1 MVATSFRCKLPE
13 MAFDFCDPGVI
24 ISRAAA
30 LGCFMKSRYLPAI
43 YGFLLVCAVAASADN
58 PSPPHLSAQTR
69 RDLIH
74 AFDAELIYIRTQ
86 FPMGKK
92 GLTLKDGKLSPDGQD
107 LRQLLEMW
115 GPSVKPGD
123 LARISA
129 IIIKH
134 DSIRF
139 EVNGG
144 PIKKQKWYQHVSVS
158 GGGGDVPLA
167 PSDAEANPR
176 GSYVDLIFDHYVPEL
191 KPQDLKTLLW
201 PVFDFN
207 SKSALESYLETLP
220 PKVKDAIQNHQVLV
234 GMNREMV
241 IYSKGRA
248 PKKIREKD
256 GETEYEDWIY
266 GDPPQAVDFVRL
278 VGDEVVRVET
288 MKVNGQKVIRTAK
301 EVDLDRPTVAKG
313 PEPSARPAAAPT
325 LRRPGE
331 DMPDM
336 HTQGNPN
343 GKQPMPLPGGA
354 PSDPASDGPGSRD
367 PNFVSSL

>member
-1 MVATSFRCKLPE
+1 MKP
-13 MAFDFCDPGVI
+13 
-24 ISRAAA
+24 
-30 LGCFMKSRYLPAI
+30 CFPKFYLPAI
-43 YGFLLVCAVAASADN
+43 LSFLLVCVVASSAGDSN
-58 PSPPHLSAQTR
+58 PPHLSSQTR

-74 AFDAELIYIRTQ
+74 GFDDELVYIRTQ

-92 GLTLKDGKLSPDGQD
+92 GLTLKDGKLSPNGQE
-107 LRQLLEMW
+107 LGQLLEMW

-123 LARISA
+123 LARISG
-129 IIIKH
+129 ITIKS
-134 DSIRF
+134 DRIRF

-144 PIKKQKWYQHVSVS
+144 PIKKQKWYQHISVN

-167 PSDAEANPR
+167 PSDSQANPR
-176 GSYVDLIFDHYVPEL
+176 GSYVDLLFDHYVPDL
-191 KPQDLKTLLW
+191 KPQDLKDLLW
-201 PVFDFN
+201 PVFDFK
-207 SKSALESYLETLP
+207 SKTSLESYLETVP
-220 PKVKDAIQNHQVLV
+220 PKVKQAIQTHQVLV

-288 MKVNGQKVIRTAK
+288 MKVNGEKVIRTAR
-301 EVDLDRPTVAKG
+301 EVDLARPTVAKG
-313 PEPSARPAAAPT
+313 PDQPSRPVAAPS

-331 DMPDM
+331 DMPEM
-336 HTQGNPN
+336 HPVGNPN
-343 GKQPMPLPGGA
+343 GQQPMPIPTPDPGGGST
-354 PSDPASDGPGSRD
+354 PSGPYL
-367 PNFVSSL
+367 SSLLGKP

>member
-1 MVATSFRCKLPE
+1 MG
-13 MAFDFCDPGVI
+13 FDFYESSAI
-24 ISRAAA
+24 IQATAA

-43 YGFLLVCAVAASADN
+43 FAFLVACAVTANADDAK
-58 PSPPHLSAQTR
+58 SLPHLSAETR
-69 RDLIH
+69 KDLIH
-74 AFDAELIYIRTQ
+74 AFDAELVYIRTQ
-86 FPMGKK
+86 FPMGKR
-92 GLTLKDGKLSPDGQD
+92 GLTLKDGGLSPNGQE
-107 LRQLLEMW
+107 LRQILEMW

-129 IIIKH
+129 IVIKH

-144 PIKKQKWYQHVSVS
+144 PVKKQKWYQHISV
-158 GGGGDVPLA
+158 GAGGGDTPIA
-167 PSDAEANPR
+167 PSDAQANPR
-176 GSYVDLIFDHYVPEL
+176 GSYVDLLFDHYVPDL

-207 SKSALESYLETLP
+207 SKTSFESYLETVS

-266 GDPPQAVDFVRL
+266 GEPPQAVDFVRM

-288 MKVNGQKVIRTAK
+288 MKVNGEKVIRTAK
-301 EVDLDRPTVAKG
+301 EVDLDRPTVAKA
-313 PEPSARPAAAPT
+313 PEQPGRPIAAPT

-331 DMPDM
+331 EMPDN
-336 HTQGNPN
+336 HPVGNSN
-343 GKQPMPLPGGA
+343 GKAPMPMPGG
-354 PSDPASDGPGSRD
+354 PDPGPGTSG
-367 PNFVSSL
+367 PNYVSTLR

>member
-1 MVATSFRCKLPE
+1 
-13 MAFDFCDPGVI
+13 
-24 ISRAAA
+24 
-30 LGCFMKSRYLPAI
+30 MKSRYLPAI
-43 YGFLLVCAVAASADN
+43 FLSLFVCVVPTNADD
-58 PSPPHLSAQTR
+58 SKTLPHLSTETR
-69 RDLIH
+69 RELIH
-74 AFDAELIYIRTQ
+74 AFGTELIYIRTQ
-86 FPMGKK
+86 FPMGKR
-92 GLTLKDGKLSPDGQD
+92 GLTLKDGQISPSGQD
-107 LRQLLEMW
+107 LRQMLEMW

-123 LARISA
+123 LARITA
-129 IIIKH
+129 ITIKH

-144 PIKKQKWYQHVSVS
+144 PVRKQKWYQHISVS
-158 GGGGDVPLA
+158 GGGGDVPIA
-167 PSDAEANPR
+167 PSDAQANPR
-176 GSYVDLIFDHYVPEL
+176 GSYVDLLFDHYVPDL

-207 SKSALESYLETLP
+207 SKTALESYLETVS

-278 VGDEVVRVET
+278 VGDEVTRVET
-288 MKVNGQKVIRTAK
+288 MKVDGQKVIRTAK
-301 EVDLDRPTVAKG
+301 EVDSDRPTVAAKAA
-313 PEPSARPAAAPT
+313 EPSARPIAAPT

-331 DMPDM
+331 EMPGM
-336 HTQGNPN
+336 PPTGNPN
-343 GKQPMPLPGGA
+343 GKQPMPLPGGN
-354 PSDPASDGPGSRD
+354 DPDPGSSVPGSRD
-367 PNFVSSL
+367 PNYVGSRLSFR